1 MQNYLK
7 ILNSKYKNKKKVLS
21 GMWICGL
28 CIQSEV
34 IWDADRFCY
43 FGYEQTPIS
52 WCGLTILV
60 DHFAAIC
67 KAG

>member
-1 MQNYLK
+1 M
-7 ILNSKYKNKKKVLS
+7 SD
-21 GMWICGL
+21 MWICGL

-34 IWDADRFCY
+34 LWDADRFCY

-60 DHFAAIC
+60 DHFVAIC